1 MARLLR
7 AHFAS
12 IGHPDA
18 RLAPLTL
25 DFAGGADT
33 ILWLRNGG
41 GKSTILNLFYSVLR
55 PDRREFLGATAEGR
69 ARHIEDYV
77 KADDLA
83 VVLTEWDIDPPGER
97 GLFPTAFRTAPRR
110 RLIAGQVLAWRDRQ
124 RSADVSRLR
133 RRMFTVLPDADFRL
147 EDMPVEGLHPSPCR
161 TMEDLRVW
169 MEELRARRPELQIHA
184 TEVLHDWE
192 RHLESRGLDTEL
204 FRYQIRMNAREG
216 GADEVFRFRTV
227 YEFMSF
233 YLDMAMPPARS
244 SDVSATLDSLRE
256 KLARRPGQTL
266 ERQFLRDLQQALEPL
281 RDRLAQHREASAQRD
296 AAEARLLGIVARL
309 AALRGEALENERRAA
324 DQEQRAGQ
332 RRTTAENAFS
342 AQSRWAR
349 GLERRAQELE
359 LADATRRMSALQ
371 AGERD
376 ADRAVAAGEAAIA
389 REALSAMSAQHAAL
403 LETQQ
408 LALAEQAPLQAAADQ
423 AGAALR
429 AALTREISGL
439 STQEQALSARRSEEE
454 AGQAQAADRSRQI
467 SQGFGSV
474 EKEIELIDAWL
485 REREQRREG
494 LRARGVLESREE
506 GGAAVRRWQ
515 ERSAGISIGIA
526 ANRRAQEEEQG
537 RMEAA
542 RQAAQEAAVQAAEL
556 EVSVGLRGREV
567 QQAREELGG
576 LAASLRQARL
586 AQEETDPESPELPD
600 RLDRQ
605 AERLDR
611 QRLRLSVEEAS
622 IARDRDGLGKGGRL
636 PVAPDVER
644 ALELLR
650 QARVDAWDGARWLL
664 ENRAAGAIGAE
675 MEADPALYS
684 GIIVRDTAN
693 LERARQALA
702 GLEAR
707 YPVVIGLPQPEQ
719 AEQAEQA
726 EHGSGSG
733 AVAGERADRF
743 VLQDPACWDSAA
755 ARARGER
762 LEERGRALQVE
773 AGELDGSVRHL
784 RIAAADL
791 RRWLRLWGGGRLEQ
805 AERQISQQRGALEWL
820 QAQRREAETEA
831 ARAGAALQ
839 GLRGAAEALSGEQS
853 AAEREIYAL
862 QVFVQQYESAVE
874 ERRRRREAMEA
885 QRRELVAAAAIA
897 EREREAHGAALMA
910 LEHRIR
916 EVQQERQALER
927 ERAGLPG
934 ADVDG
939 DAGLADARIRW
950 LRLHE
955 QLRGLRSSDRTQW
968 EIERVLESLKP
979 AAQVWAD
986 RSRGREEEV
995 AAIRPGGGPEVVAE
1009 AEQRRAALSALVE
1022 QCRSEI
1028 DRLQGRIDEIAQ
1040 RQRDAADL
1048 PPDAVPPTPAA
1059 AREQAAHYRAEAE
1072 LSRAREEQAA
1082 SELRAAQQQRTEAEQ
1097 ASNLY
1102 KGLSARVT
1110 DLLGEGRGAAA
1121 PEVPEGD
1128 ITADVVTAAL
1138 DRWRRRAAEVEEL
1151 WRNVAELV
1159 DRAKALADRERFRE
1173 MRSMLRER
1181 LRVPQK
1187 ELCEE
1192 APELLAD
1199 VMERLSVVDD
1209 ALAGIERDR
1218 RMILERLEMLGK
1230 EGLDLLLEAEARSRM
1245 PEGAG
1250 AWAGATFLQV
1260 RARAPGT
1267 AADRQARLEPW
1278 LERTLAAGRVPIGRE
1293 LVQELVRELAGEL
1306 QIRILKPDAQLRR
1319 EWLPVVD
1326 MQTFSRGQQLTVAI
1340 LLYCTLARIRARRQ
1354 AQGDIDA
1361 GVLLLDNPVGTC
1373 SNAGLLELQRS
1384 MARQMRVQLVYT
1396 TGVEDQEAI
1405 SVFSN
1410 TVRLRNRHRAVGTQD
1425 QHVTREEPVEAA
1437 RITAIL

>member
-244 SDVSATLDSLRE
+244 ADVSATLDSLRE
-256 KLARRPGQTL
+256 KLARRPGQAL

-281 RDRLAQHREASAQRD
+281 RDRLAQHGEASAQRD

-309 AALRGEALENERRAA
+309 AALRGEALEDERRAA
-324 DQEQRAGQ
+324 DQERQAEK
-332 RRTTAENAFS
+332 RRTTADNAFS

-349 GLERRAQELE
+349 GLDRRAQELE

-376 ADRAVAAGEAAIA
+376 ADRAVAAGAAAIA
-389 REALSAMSAQHAAL
+389 REALSALSAQHAAL

-429 AALTREISGL
+429 AALTREIAGL
-439 STQEQALSARRSEEE
+439 SIQEQALSARRSEEA
-454 AGQAQAADRSRQI
+454 AGQTRAADRSKQI

-474 EKEIELIDAWL
+474 EKEIEQIDAWL
-485 REREQRREG
+485 GDRERRRED

-506 GGAAVRRWQ
+506 GDAAVRRWQ
-515 ERSAGISIGIA
+515 ERSAGLSAGIS

-542 RQAAQEAAVQAAEL
+542 RRAAQEAAVQAAEL
-556 EVSVGLRGREV
+556 EVSVGLRGREA
-567 QQAREELGG
+567 QQAREELDG

-650 QARVDAWDGARWLL
+650 QAGVDAWDGARWLL
-664 ENRAAGAIGAE
+664 ENRAAGAIGVE
-675 MEADPALYS
+675 LEADPALYS
-684 GIIVRDTAN
+684 GIIVRDAAN

-707 YPVVIGLPQPEQ
+707 YPVVVGLP
-719 AEQAEQA
+719 QA

-733 AVAGERADRF
+733 AGSGERADRF

-784 RIAAADL
+784 RIAAAGL

-805 AERQISQQRGALEWL
+805 AERQISQQRGALERL
-820 QAQRREAETEA
+820 QAQRREAEAEA

-839 GLRGAAEALSGEQS
+839 GLRGDAEALAGERS

-862 QVFVQQYESAVE
+862 QGFVQQYESAVE
-874 ERRRRREAMEA
+874 ERRRRREAMEG
-885 QRRELVAAAAIA
+885 QRRELAAAAAIA
-897 EREREAHGAALMA
+897 EREREAHSAAMMA

-939 DAGLADARIRW
+939 EAGLAEARLRW
-950 LRLHE
+950 ARLQE
-955 QLRGLRSSDRTQW
+955 QLLGLRSSDRTQW
-968 EIERVLESLKP
+968 EIGRLLP
-979 AAQVWAD
+979 DLQRATQVWAD
-986 RSRGREEEV
+986 RCRGREEQV

-1009 AEQRRAALSALVE
+1009 AEQRRAALSVQTA

-1028 DRLQGRIDEIAQ
+1028 DRLRGRIEESAQ

-1048 PPDAVPPTPAA
+1048 PPDADPRTPAA
-1059 AREQAAHYRAEAE
+1059 ARELAAHYRAEAE
-1072 LSRAREEQAA
+1072 LSRAREEQAG
-1082 SELRAAQQQRTEAEQ
+1082 SELRAAQQQRADAER
-1097 ASNLY
+1097 AAKLY
-1102 KGLSARVT
+1102 EGLSARVT

-1121 PEVPEGD
+1121 PEVAEGED
-1128 ITADVVTAAL
+1128 VTAEVVTAEVVTVAL
-1138 DRWRRRAAEVEEL
+1138 DRWRRRADEMEAL
-1151 WRNVAELV
+1151 WRDVAELV

-1187 ELCEE
+1187 ELCAE

-1199 VMERLSVVDD
+1199 VTERLSVVEG

-1293 LVQELVRELAGEL
+1293 LVQELVRELAGDL